1 MSGAGRGLQLAGM
14 ATCNGKAPGLAA
26 GSGRRL
32 SQSGVPGV
40 S

>member
-1 MSGAGRGLQLAGM
+1 MSGAGRGLWLADM
-14 ATCNGKAPGLAA
+14 ATCSSEAHQLAA